1 MNPIPTQ
8 TTRFTKTALIA
19 RCISSAVVLFL
30 ALAIAAPMARAE
42 ALQRARPEAV
52 GLSSERLQRLTA
64 ALHKYVEDGKLPGG
78 VALVA
83 RRGKVA
89 YLEAFGQRDR
99 EAGSPMP
106 EDAIFRIASQS
117 KALVSAGVLLLQ
129 EEGRL
134 LIADRVGKYLPE
146 FLETTVAVRNEGG
159 SGYEVVKAK
168 RAVTIRDLL
177 THTAGI
183 GYGGGVAKDR
193 WEAAKI
199 TGWYFA
205 DRNEPVGATI
215 ARMGALPFDAQPG
228 ERFVYGYNTDI
239 LGALVEKVSG
249 QTLDEFL
256 RSRVLGP
263 LAMSDTHFY
272 LPESKKDRLSVVYS
286 AKGSGLERAPDPGGM
301 EGQGA
306 YVEGPRKSYS
316 GGAGLL
322 STAAD
327 YYRFLQMMLNGG
339 ELDGKRILSRKTV
352 ELMTVDHLRDIKYE
366 EGQGFGLGFSV
377 VKDVG
382 ARGVPGSV
390 GEFGWGG
397 AYHSTYW
404 ADPKE
409 QLVVVYFTQLIPA
422 GNVDDH
428 GKLRALVYQ
437 AIVD

>member
-1 MNPIPTQ
+1 
-8 TTRFTKTALIA
+8 
-19 RCISSAVVLFL
+19 
-30 ALAIAAPMARAE
+30 
-42 ALQRARPEAV
+42 
-52 GLSSERLQRLTA
+52 
-64 ALHKYVEDGKLPGG
+64 
-78 VALVA
+78 
-83 RRGKVA
+83 
-89 YLEAFGQRDR
+89 
-99 EAGSPMP
+99 
-106 EDAIFRIASQS
+106 
-117 KALVSAGVLLLQ
+117 VSAGVLLLQ

-159 SGYEVVKAK
+159 AGYEVVKAK
-168 RAVTIRDLL
+168 RAITIRDLL

-183 GYGGGVAKDR
+183 GYGGGVAKAR

-205 DRNEPVGATI
+205 DRDEPVGATV
-215 ARMGALPFDAQPG
+215 ARMGTLPFDAQPG

-256 RSRVLGP
+256 RSRLLAP
-263 LAMSDTHFY
+263 LAMNDTHFY
-272 LPESKKDRLSVVYS
+272 VPESKKDRLSVVYS

-339 ELDGKRILSRKTV
+339 ALDGKRILSRKTV
-352 ELMTVDHLRDIKYE
+352 ELMTVDHLKDVKFE
-366 EGQGFGLGFSV
+366 DGQGFGLGFSV

-382 ARGVPGSV
+382 ARGVPGST

-404 ADPKE
+404 VDPKE
-409 QLVVVYFTQLIPA
+409 QIVVVYFTQLIPA
-422 GNVDDH
+422 GGVDDH